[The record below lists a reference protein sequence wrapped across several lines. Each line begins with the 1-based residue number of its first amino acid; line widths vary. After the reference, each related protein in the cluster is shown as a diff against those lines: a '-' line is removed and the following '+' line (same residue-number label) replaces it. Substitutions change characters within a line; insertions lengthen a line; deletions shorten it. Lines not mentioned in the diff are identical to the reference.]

1 MRVIGWQ
8 VLVAAIGL
16 AVVGALLF
24 AQSSGLEVSYSPAS
38 GGEYVEAVVGQPTF
52 VNPLLRSLAPADRD
66 LAALTQA
73 GLMRLDASG
82 LPVPNLAA
90 SWAVTADGL
99 SYTFV
104 LREGLRWS
112 DGFPLTLDDVL
123 FTLRL
128 LQAPDFPGAPDL
140 VAM

>member
-1 MRVIGWQ
+1 MRVIGLQ

-82 LPVPNLAA
+82 LPVPYLAA
-90 SWAVTADGL
+90 SWAVTADGR

-104 LREGLRWS
+104 LRE
-112 DGFPLTLDDVL
+112 
-123 FTLRL
+123 
-128 LQAPDFPGAPDL
+128 
-140 VAM
+140 